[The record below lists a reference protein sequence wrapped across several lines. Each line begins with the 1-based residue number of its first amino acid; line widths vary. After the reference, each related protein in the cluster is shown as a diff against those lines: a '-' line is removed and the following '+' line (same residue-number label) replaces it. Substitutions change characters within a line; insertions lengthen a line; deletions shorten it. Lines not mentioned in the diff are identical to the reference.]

1 MIFVLNWISIP
12 IWASSLNTI
21 HLYHTVYST
30 GSPGKEFSP
39 MQEIQQTWVWSLNR
53 EDSPGRG
60 NGNLLQYSFLENS
73 MDRRVWWT
81 AVHRVTKI
89 GHDWA
94 HIQACLLYISALIPN
109 RYFKISVSN
118 WTLDLMPNLISL
130 TSLFITIKENSVFL
144 GAYEKGKSC
153 GNNYWLMYFFPFKP
167 TPNSVAFNYK
177 PC

>member
-21 HLYHTVYST
+21 HLYHTVYSM

-118 WTLDLMPNLISL
+118 WTLDLDAQSDF
-130 TSLFITIKENSVFL
+130 SYITL
-144 GAYEKGKSC
+144 H
-153 GNNYWLMYFFPFKP
+153 
-167 TPNSVAFNYK
+167 FNK
-177 PC
+177 RKFSFSRCLWKRKIMWE